1 MMAALLDI
9 QQLPAYAPAVV
20 CACARI
26 MVSWVMRA
34 AVAFA
39 VLLALASPPVRA
51 QVALYDSL
59 LHEAAAT
66 GDIELT
72 RYLLDGGAAV
82 DARAALDGV
91 TPLHSA
97 ARSGEAEVARLL
109 LARGAAVGARAVG
122 YHTPLHMAAVGGHG
136 AMAELLLAHGA
147 EVEALSSGG
156 TPLHLAALEGHAAL
170 AELLLAHGAEVNARG
185 GGGYDQ
191 IPLMMAARNGHAAVA
206 VVLLRH
212 GAVVAA
218 RDNEGMTALAQARAL
233 GRDEVVDLLRRQ
245 GAQE

>member
-1 MMAALLDI
+1 MTLTERRVASRT
-9 QQLPAYAPAVV
+9 VG
-20 CACARI
+20 CAGARI
-26 MVSWVMRA
+26 VVFWVMRA

-51 QVALYDSL
+51 QVAAYDSL

-66 GDIELT
+66 GDVELV
-72 RYLLDGGAAV
+72 RHLLDGGAAV

-122 YHTPLHMAAVGGHG
+122 HHTPLHMAAVGGHG
-136 AMAELLLAHGA
+136 A
-147 EVEALSSGG
+147 
-156 TPLHLAALEGHAAL
+156 L
-170 AELLLAHGAEVNARG
+170 AELLLAHGAEIDALSSSGTPLHLAAREGHVAFVELLLAHGAAVNARG
-185 GGGYDQ
+185 GEKANV
-191 IPLMMAARNGHAAVA
+191 PLMLAARNGHAAVA
-206 VVLLRH
+206 AVLLRH
-212 GAVVAA
+212 GADVTA
-218 RDNEGMTALAQARAL
+218 RDNERMTALAQARAL

-245 GAQE
+245 GARE